1 MATTYDYD
9 EIDRLPCF
17 SEFENI
23 KNIPINNIYF
33 QLDFIGLIRGDILMN
48 LIPQQKLIFFIKK
61 TQCMLGTNTQIS
73 NIYIEEL
80 NLLSVCEE
88 SYKKIMMVK
97 TDDIDIDEYICVE
110 IKNNEYLG
118 TKLYPGFCFIKF

>member
-1 MATTYDYD
+1 
-9 EIDRLPCF
+9 
-17 SEFENI
+17 
-23 KNIPINNIYF
+23 
-33 QLDFIGLIRGDILMN
+33 MN